1 MNIHSGFYI
10 NMCVCMSVCLE
21 NKINKPEPHEWQ
33 IGVCMFI
40 YFTKGKSNLKT
51 EIMQQI
57 FLGTHLKFYLLNE
70 NECSLPV
77 QCKWS

>member
-1 MNIHSGFYI
+1 
-10 NMCVCMSVCLE
+10 
-21 NKINKPEPHEWQ
+21 
-33 IGVCMFI
+33 MFI

-70 NECSLPV
+70 NECSLPA
-77 QCKWS
+77 QCK